1 MWLLQGCI
9 SGGKAEV
16 APTYNGPLQASGV
29 ILRSSEGLSVSPR
42 ETGTLGIQ
50 RALIGVPATT
60 PTNTGPIDIPVTG
73 GIILGFCTNSK
84 AHPLPTETLFR
95 VHPDYTDGWVN
106 VTGTS
111 QVGNRLQIA
120 RKVGDAVETTE
131 VGFEIDTEQQSTVSL
146 INYYRSN
153 AGTVSVI
160 HDLFHN
166 PTVGTEANVP
176 FLGAQVGDWAVIAL
190 SSQVP
195 GINVSTGGWIID
207 AFSRVDPT
215 HSIHSNAFEA
225 IHTLTVYRKKLTQSD
240 ISEGFVSFSP
250 IPYT

>member
-9 SGGKAEV
+9 SGGKAEI

-29 ILRSSEGLSVSPR
+29 ILRSSEGLSVSPK
-42 ETGTLGIQ
+42 ETGTFGIQ
-50 RALIGVPATT
+50 KALIGVPVTF
-60 PTNTGPIDIPVTG
+60 PTDTGPIDIPVTG

-84 AHPLPTETLFR
+84 ANPSPTETIFR
-95 VHPDYTDGWVN
+95 IHSNYPDGWVN
-106 VTGTS
+106 VSGTS

-131 VGFEIDTEQQSTVSL
+131 VGFEIGTEEQSTISL

-160 HDLFHN
+160 HDLSHN
-166 PTVGTEANVP
+166 PSLGTEANVP

-195 GINVSTGGWIID
+195 GINVSTDGWIID

-215 HSIHSNAFEA
+215 HPVHSNASEA

-240 ISEGFVSFSP
+240 ISEGVVSFSP